1 MGKKDILETLA
12 SNREEL
18 AARGVR
24 SLSLFGSYARGE
36 ELPGSDIDLLVE
48 FSAPIGL
55 FAFVRLKGF
64 LERILE
70 REVDLVTSDAI
81 KERYRE
87 SILKGAV
94 RAA

>member
-1 MGKKDILETLA
+1 MSKKEILEALA

-18 AARGVR
+18 AAMGVR
-24 SLSLFGSYARGE
+24 SLSLFGSYARGQ

>member
-1 MGKKDILETLA
+1 M
-12 SNREEL
+12 
-18 AARGVR
+18 
-24 SLSLFGSYARGE
+24 
-36 ELPGSDIDLLVE
+36 PGSDIDLLVE
-48 FSAPIGL
+48 FSCPIGL

-87 SILKGAV
+87 YILKDAV

>member
-1 MGKKDILETLA
+1 
-12 SNREEL
+12 
-18 AARGVR
+18 
-24 SLSLFGSYARGE
+24 
-36 ELPGSDIDLLVE
+36 VE
-48 FSAPIGL
+48 FSGPIGL

-87 SILKGAV
+87 SILKDAV